1 MVIVGTNLLLDCFKI
16 DRLHNYI
23 KVVRNLECPGVD
35 WIPEGVRGLVFAEFT
50 GQPDQIELE
59 SSEGLLD
66 DGRDLTFLFKRF
78 LAGFHRVNDEAF
90 AFAQN
95 DGVCFLVFFVELL
108 VRVVIDIFANFVE
121 FEGVAFGKES
131 GKEIL
136 LAFVEG
142 NLVVVHGSRQ
152 SWDRLQAY
160 D

>member
-1 MVIVGTNLLLDCFKI
+1 MERCQ
-16 DRLHNYI
+16 
-23 KVVRNLECPGVD
+23 
-35 WIPEGVRGLVFAEFT
+35 GL
-50 GQPDQIELE
+50 P
-59 SSEGLLD
+59 D
-66 DGRDLTFLFKRF
+66 DGRDLTFLFERF
-78 LAGFHRVNDEAF
+78 FAGFHRVNNEAF

-108 VRVVIDIFANFVE
+108 VRVVIYIFANFVE
-121 FEGVAFGKES
+121 FKGVAFGKEP

>member
-1 MVIVGTNLLLDCFKI
+1 
-16 DRLHNYI
+16 
-23 KVVRNLECPGVD
+23 LERCQ
-35 WIPEGVRGLVFAEFT
+35 GL
-50 GQPDQIELE
+50 P
-59 SSEGLLD
+59 D
-66 DGRDLTFLFKRF
+66 DGRDLTFLFERF

-108 VRVVIDIFANFVE
+108 VRVVIYIFANFVE
-121 FEGVAFGKES
+121 FKGVAFGKEP